1 MNVFSSSS
9 RVLKSAS
16 NGNPKLFNKVFMGIN
31 PYRGGGG
38 TALLL
43 SGCINVS
50 TVVAADKV
58 TTAKRGLGCGRL
70 LLLRC
75 SVV

>member
-31 PYRGGGG
+31 PYRGGGDR
-38 TALLL
+38 TA
-43 SGCINVS
+43 
-50 TVVAADKV
+50 
-58 TTAKRGLGCGRL
+58 AKRLHKCFDCGGCGQGDYG
-70 LLLRC
+70 
-75 SVV
+75 